1 MSVLFILM
9 LDGLIKGSGY
19 CSTCPKRILDKEC
32 KGKHRERERGIRET
46 TKLFIKKL
54 KYALRKGCGCACK

>member
-1 MSVLFILM
+1 MKTFMVNISMSVLFILM

-32 KGKHRERERGIRET
+32 KGKHRERERGIKRNNKT
-46 TKLFIKKL
+46 V
-54 KYALRKGCGCACK
+54 Y